1 MRLIN
6 TRTFDLCEF
15 IDDEIPER
23 YAILSHRWGNEE
35 VTFQDWQVLSVAKA
49 KKGFAKID
57 MACKQAQKHGLDYL
71 WVDTNCIDKASST
84 ELSEAVNSMFRWY
97 QRSTV
102 CYAYLSDVESS
113 PGGFDM
119 TNKEDVQEFSASE
132 WFKRGWTLQE
142 LLAPVTLIFYSR
154 GWSEIAPR
162 STMADLICETTRI
175 DTVYLHGDEMFKNAS
190 IAQKMSWVSRRET
203 KRIEDMAY
211 CMLGIF
217 DVNLPLLYGE
227 GRKSFIRLQEEI
239 IRTAND
245 QSIFCWTWTDLV
257 PAEWVSLLA
266 PCPQAFQYSE
276 GFINVDSKIFNRTAF
291 KVTNSGLSI
300 TLPVVRAWSYY
311 LGILNAS
318 IINSAIN
325 EAHRLVCVPV
335 GRHSGINRATKR
347 FTMRRLRYPPGPLPV
362 STCLVRSQLPMY
374 IWSIPGPTPDRLPL
388 ASRNILPGNNQYS
401 FLLVFD
407 HLEKFKLQ
415 SSGIMEPSNTTGS
428 MEPRNHSSGL
438 HVFPPH
444 VFDGEKGLVTV
455 NRTSTSSGALIRL
468 ETDGKTCTLF
478 LGLGFRFCRP
488 YRFCGIVPELIAKAT
503 LDDSGLLKKSLEL
516 AAKQDKEIY
525 ASWGHGIGVA
535 VAEEA
540 VTTAGSIYL
549 VYITCDYTNTNPR
562 TGRL

>member
-15 IDDEIPER
+15 IDNEIPER

-35 VTFQDWQVLSVAKA
+35 VTFQDWQVLSVAKT

-71 WVDTNCIDKASST
+71 WVDTNCIDKTSST

-102 CYAYLSDVESS
+102 CYAYLSDVESL

-119 TNKEDVQEFSASE
+119 TNAKHVQQFRASE

-142 LLAPVTLIFYSR
+142 LLAPVILTFYSR
-154 GWSEIAPR
+154 DWSEIASR

-175 DTVYLHGDEMFKNAS
+175 DTVYLDGNGMFKNAS

-227 GRKSFIRLQEEI
+227 GPKSFIRLQEEI
-239 IRTAND
+239 IRTSND
-245 QSIFCWTWTDLV
+245 HSIFCWTWTDSV

-266 PCPQAFQYSE
+266 PCAQAFQYSE
-276 GFINVDSKIFNRTAF
+276 GFISVDSKIFERTSF

-300 TLPVVRAWSYY
+300 NLPVIRAWSYY

-318 IINSAIN
+318 IINSAVN
-325 EAHRLVCVPV
+325 EAHRLVCIPI
-335 GRHSGINRATKR
+335 GSHSGINRARKR

-362 STCLVRSQLPMY
+362 SPCLVRRQLPMY
-374 IWSIPGPTPDRLPL
+374 IWSIPGAIPDRLPL
-388 ASRNILPGNNQYS
+388 AAKDTPPGHQRYS
-401 FLLVFD
+401 FLLIFD
-407 HLEKFKLQ
+407 DLEKFRLQ
-415 SSGIMEPSNTTGS
+415 SLGIMESSNATGN
-428 MEPRNHSSGL
+428 MESSNHSSAL

-444 VFDGEKGLVTV
+444 VFDREKGLITV
-455 NRTSTSSGALIRL
+455 NRTLTSSGALIRL
-468 ETDGKTCTLF
+468 EGNGKACTLF

-488 YRFCGIVPELIAKAT
+488 YRFCAVVPELIEKAT
-503 LDDSGLLKKSLEL
+503 LDDSGLLQKSLDL
-516 AAKQDKEIY
+516 ASERDKEIY
-525 ASWGHGIGVA
+525 ASWGNGIGVA

-540 VTTAGSIYL
+540 VTTTGSIYL
-549 VYITCDYTNTNPR
+549 VYITCDYTDNNTC

>member
-6 TRTFDLCEF
+6 TRTLDLREF
-15 IDDEIPER
+15 IDNEIPER
-23 YAILSHRWGNEE
+23 YAILSHRWENEE
-35 VTFQDWQVLSVAKA
+35 VTFQDWQVLGVAKA

-71 WVDTNCIDKASST
+71 WVDTNCIDKMSST

-97 QRSTV
+97 QQSTV
-102 CYAYLSDVESS
+102 CYAYLSDVESL

-119 TNKEDVQEFSASE
+119 ANEKHVQQFRASE

-142 LLAPVTLIFYSR
+142 LLAPVTLTFYSR
-154 GWSEIAPR
+154 DWAEIASR

-175 DTVYLHGDEMFKNAS
+175 DSVYLNGDGMFKKAS

-227 GRKSFIRLQEEI
+227 GPKSFIRLQEEI
-239 IRTAND
+239 IRTSND
-245 QSIFCWTWTDLV
+245 QSIFCWTWTDSV

-266 PCPQAFQYSE
+266 PCPHAFLYSE
-276 GFINVDSKIFNRTAF
+276 GFISVDSKIFERTSF

-300 TLPVVRAWSYY
+300 NLPVVRAWSYY

-318 IINSAIN
+318 IINSAVN
-325 EAHRLVCVPV
+325 EAHRLVCIPI
-335 GRHSGINRATKR
+335 GSHPGINRASKR
-347 FTMRRLRYPPGPLPV
+347 STMRRLRYPSGPLPV
-362 STCLVRSQLPMY
+362 SPCLVRSQLPMY
-374 IWSIPGPTPDRLPL
+374 ISSIPGPTPDRLPL
-388 ASRNILPGNNQYS
+388 ALRNTPPGHQRYT
-401 FLLVFD
+401 FLLTFD
-407 HLEKFKLQ
+407 HIKSFGLQ
-415 SSGIMEPSNTTGS
+415 SSGRMESSNSSGS
-428 MEPRNHSSGL
+428 RETSIHSSGF

-444 VFDGEKGLVTV
+444 VFDREKGLITV
-455 NRTSTSSGALIRL
+455 DRTSTSSGALIRL
-468 ETDGKTCTLF
+468 ERDENPCTLF

-503 LDDSGLLKKSLEL
+503 LDDSGLLEKSLDL
-516 AAKQDKEIY
+516 ATEKDKEIY
-525 ASWGHGIGVA
+525 ASWGNGFGVA
-535 VAEEA
+535 VDEEA
-540 VTTAGSIYL
+540 VTTTGSIYL
-549 VYITCDYTNTNPR
+549 VYITSDYTDKNTR